1 VTEVV
6 GGLVAGVLIGGAVA
20 WFAARAHAGAR
31 LSGEVQARESRLAAA
46 EATVDELRK
55 QLSQRELEAG
65 DLREGLAKART
76 QGAQAETRFEE
87 ARRNLEEQRALLEE
101 TRQKLLGAFADL
113 SAKALRESK
122 DDFLQLAEQ
131 KIGSQLHE
139 RQAAIDGL
147 VKPLQESLRRYEEHV
162 RALESAR
169 QQAYGNL
176 EEQLRTLN
184 ARSAELQRETGTLVT
199 VLSRSSET
207 RGRWGEIT
215 LRRVVELSGMTPRCD
230 FREQVSVEGEG
241 GRVRP
246 DVVVHLPDRREIV
259 IDAKVPLSA
268 YFEAMATTRPEDRQA
283 ALARHAQQLRQH
295 MTQLASK
302 AYWAEFPQACDFVV
316 MFIPGESF
324 FGGAIEVD
332 GALIEDA
339 MARRIVIATPTTLI
353 GLLLAIHHGWRQ
365 AQMAESAQKI
375 SDLGKDLYDRVR
387 TMGRHFERMRKGLV
401 QATEAY
407 NDTVGSLERRVLPV
421 ARKLEE
427 VGAATGDEINPLEPI
442 DQQPRAVTAPE
453 LMVQETLPE
462 ISPP

>member
-1 VTEVV
+1 VTEVIA
-6 GGLVAGVLIGGAVA
+6 GLVAGVLIGSGVA
-20 WFAARAHAGAR
+20 WFAARAHARVR
-31 LSGEVQARESRLAAA
+31 LIGEVQARESRLAAA
-46 EATVDELRK
+46 EATADELRK

-65 DLREGLAKART
+65 DLHEALATART
-76 QGAQAETRFEE
+76 QGAQAETRFDE

-101 TRQKLLGAFADL
+101 TRQKLHGAFAEL

-184 ARSAELQRETGTLVT
+184 VRSAELQRETGTLVT
-199 VLSRSSET
+199 VLSRSSQA

-230 FREQVSVEGEG
+230 FREQVSVEGEA

-246 DVVVHLPDRREIV
+246 DVVIHLPDRREIV

-268 YFEAMATTRPEDRQA
+268 YFEAMAATGPEDRQA

-302 AYWAEFPQACDFVV
+302 TYWAEFPQSCDFVV

-339 MARRIVIATPTTLI
+339 MSRRIVIATPTTLI

-421 ARKLEE
+421 ARKFEE
-427 VGAATGDEINPLEPI
+427 VGAASGDEIAPLEPI
-442 DQQPRAVTAPE
+442 DQQPRAVTAQE